1 MNYLDRLLV
10 IVAIAFLAVRHLNI
24 PIQPVPKDP
33 SSQAKHLIDQ
43 MLMLVGI
50 MLLKH
55 NNHWQCLM
63 LFCADRYGVQGVT
76 EVV

>member
-1 MNYLDRLLV
+1 MNYVHRLLV

-24 PIQPVPKDP
+24 PIQPVPKDA

-43 MLMLVGI
+43 MLILVGA

-63 LFCADRYGVQGVT
+63 LFPADRYGFQGVT